1 MLLEQKKKMIEY
13 NGKKVT
19 PKVYAKHQVSDYL
32 MKLFDNPEV
41 HMDENFAN
49 CTQREQAEI
58 MNQVSLFEDRIHKL
72 LGVKFKSI
80 SSSSNFE
87 KSI

>member
-1 MLLEQKKKMIEY
+1 MIEY

-19 PKVYAKHQVSDYL
+19 PKVYAKHIISDEL
-32 MKLFDNPEV
+32 MKIFDRLKHNPQDINNNWQYLTSKE
-41 HMDENFAN
+41 EN
-49 CTQREQAEI
+49 TI
-58 MNQVSLFEDRIHKL
+58 LDHVSLFEDRIHKL

-80 SSSSNFE
+80 TSSNTYE

>member
-1 MLLEQKKKMIEY
+1 MLLKQKKKMIEY

-41 HMDENFAN
+41 HMDKDFAN

>member
-1 MLLEQKKKMIEY
+1 MIEY

-32 MKLFDNPEV
+32 MRLFDRPEV
-41 HMDENFAN
+41 HMDKDFTN
-49 CTQREQAEI
+49 CTPKEQSAI
-58 MNQVSLFEDRIHKL
+58 LDQVSLFEDRIHKM

-80 SSSSNFE
+80 TSSSNFI